1 MKWVLE
7 NYEALVR
14 EFFQKCLYRS
24 YSVNCNGI
32 EYKKR
37 LIEIA
42 IDWNKEEIIFTFE
55 KYMKRENDVVP
66 AIISHKDKV
75 YYTISHF
82 QRFLSEISDEAP
94 MRYIEILD
102 EDLEEFMKY
111 IVKRSLKLE
120 CEAMKN

>member
-1 MKWVLE
+1 
-7 NYEALVR
+7 
-14 EFFQKCLYRS
+14 
-24 YSVNCNGI
+24 
-32 EYKKR
+32 
-37 LIEIA
+37 
-42 IDWNKEEIIFTFE
+42 
-55 KYMKRENDVVP
+55 MKRENDVVP

-82 QRFLSEISDEAP
+82 QRFLSEMSDEAP

-120 CEAMKN
+120 CESKKN

>member
-1 MKWVLE
+1 MKWILE
-7 NYEALVR
+7 NYETLVR

-42 IDWNKEEIIFTFE
+42 VDWNKEEIIFTFE
-55 KYMKRENDVVP
+55 KYIKREHDVVP
-66 AIISHKDKV
+66 VIINHKDKL

-94 MRYIEILD
+94 MRYIELLD
-102 EDLEEFMKY
+102 ADLEEFMKY

-120 CEAMKN
+120 CEEKKN

>member
-7 NYEALVR
+7 NYEELVR

-24 YSVNCNGI
+24 YSVNCNSI

-55 KYMKRENDVVP
+55 KYIKRENDVVP
-66 AIISHKDKV
+66 VIVNNKDKV

-82 QRFLSEISDEAP
+82 QRFLSEKSDEAP
-94 MRYIEILD
+94 VRYIEILD

-120 CEAMKN
+120 CESKKN